1 MIIFLVDRDHT
12 KTLRAV
18 TRSRLPCEVRVHSFE
33 WALQQ
38 KKLPRA
44 TYVFT
49 DMERMDVWQQTVL
62 AQLFSHIQQAGQG
75 YRALSNP
82 AAIGDRGALL
92 RKLYDQG
99 LNDFNAY
106 RVAENRV
113 PERYPVFVR
122 RMSMHT
128 QPVTPLLHTPQQLQ
142 DALGALL
149 QSGEAQSDLLIIE
162 YCAQPVADNLYRKL
176 SSFKIGETVF
186 FTHTVHD
193 VKWLVKHGRKNSA
206 TPELYQEE
214 HDMIRDNR
222 FCGHLARVFAVS
234 CVEYGRVD
242 FGIVNGRVQVYEINT
257 NPFVSLPGHHPSPIR
272 TQSKKIA
279 WEKYVEAL
287 VKIDTT
293 DSKGPVASRFEHP
306 QLQRKWWGVE
316 IKRP

>member
-1 MIIFLVDRDHT
+1 MIIFLAEKDHT

-18 TRSRLPCEVRVHSFE
+18 TRARLPSDIRVQGFE
-33 WALQQ
+33 WALRQ

-62 AQLFSHIQQAGQG
+62 AKLFSHIQQAGQG
-75 YRALSNP
+75 YRALNNP
-82 AAIGDRGALL
+82 AAVGDRGALL
-92 RKLYDQG
+92 RKLHDQG

-106 RVAENRV
+106 RVVENRM

-122 RMSMHT
+122 RMSTHT
-128 QPVTPLLHTPQQLQ
+128 QPLTSLLHTPEQLQ
-142 DALGALL
+142 DALETLL
-149 QSGEAQSDLLIIE
+149 QNGEAQSDLLVIE

-193 VKWLVKHGRKNSA
+193 IKWLVKHGRKNSA

-214 HDMIRDNR
+214 HAMILDNR
-222 FCGHLARVFAVS
+222 FSGHLSRVFDVS

-242 FGIVNGRVQVYEINT
+242 FGIVDGRVQVYEINT
-257 NPFVSLPGHHPSPIR
+257 NPYVSLPGHHPDPVR
-272 TQSKKIA
+272 RQSMKIA

-293 DSKGPVASRFEHP
+293 DSAAPTASGFEHP
-306 QLQRKWWGVE
+306 QLQRTWRGVQ